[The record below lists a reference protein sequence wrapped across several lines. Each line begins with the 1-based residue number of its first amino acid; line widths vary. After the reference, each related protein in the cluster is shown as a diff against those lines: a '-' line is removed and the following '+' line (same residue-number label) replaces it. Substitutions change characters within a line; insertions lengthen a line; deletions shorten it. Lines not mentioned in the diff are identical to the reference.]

1 MLPARVGDQQTG
13 KLALDSKAFSL
24 PFGTLSS
31 HWQPRGT
38 GASTES
44 VPGFAP
50 LMTIYVGNLSFQA
63 EREDLL
69 DLFGQYGEVRQ
80 CSLPLDRETG
90 RKRGFAFVELADD
103 AAEQK
108 AIDDLQDV
116 EWMGRMIRVNKATP
130 REGGGGGGGG
140 GRGGYGGGGGGNRG
154 GGGGYGGG
162 GGGGY
167 GGGGGGGYGGGGG
180 GNRW

>member
-1 MLPARVGDQQTG
+1 
-13 KLALDSKAFSL
+13 
-24 PFGTLSS
+24 
-31 HWQPRGT
+31 
-38 GASTES
+38 
-44 VPGFAP
+44 
-50 LMTIYVGNLSFQA
+50 MTIYVGNLSFQA

-130 REGGGGGGGG
+130 REGGGGGGRSGGGGYGGG
-140 GRGGYGGGGGGNRG
+140 GRSGGGGYGGGGGGGGRS
-154 GGGGYGGG
+154 GGGGYGGGG

-167 GGGGGGGYGGGGG
+167 GGGGG
-180 GNRW
+180 NRW

>member
-1 MLPARVGDQQTG
+1 
-13 KLALDSKAFSL
+13 
-24 PFGTLSS
+24 
-31 HWQPRGT
+31 
-38 GASTES
+38 
-44 VPGFAP
+44 
-50 LMTIYVGNLSFQA
+50 MTIYVGNLSFQA

-130 REGGGGGGGG
+130 REGGGGGG
-140 GRGGYGGGGGGNRG
+140 RGGYGGGGGGRSG

-162 GGGGY
+162 GGGRSGGGGGY
-167 GGGGGGGYGGGGG
+167 GGGGGGANAGGGGGGYGGGGG
-180 GNRW
+180 NRW

>member
-1 MLPARVGDQQTG
+1 
-13 KLALDSKAFSL
+13 
-24 PFGTLSS
+24 
-31 HWQPRGT
+31 
-38 GASTES
+38 
-44 VPGFAP
+44 
-50 LMTIYVGNLSFQA
+50 MTIYVGNLSFQA

-90 RKRGFAFVELADD
+90 RKRGFAFIELADD
-103 AAEQK
+103 ASEQK

-140 GRGGYGGGGGGNRG
+140 GRSGGGGYGGGGGGGRPG
-154 GGGGYGGG
+154 GGGGGRSGGGGYGGGG

-167 GGGGGGGYGGGGG
+167 GGGGGGG

>member
-1 MLPARVGDQQTG
+1 
-13 KLALDSKAFSL
+13 
-24 PFGTLSS
+24 
-31 HWQPRGT
+31 
-38 GASTES
+38 
-44 VPGFAP
+44 
-50 LMTIYVGNLSFQA
+50 MTIYVGNLSFQA

-140 GRGGYGGGGGGNRG
+140 RGGYGGGGGGRSG
-154 GGGGYGGG
+154 GGG

-167 GGGGGGGYGGGGG
+167 GGGGGGRSGGGGGYGGGGGGASAGGGGGGYGGGGGG

>member
-1 MLPARVGDQQTG
+1 
-13 KLALDSKAFSL
+13 
-24 PFGTLSS
+24 
-31 HWQPRGT
+31 
-38 GASTES
+38 
-44 VPGFAP
+44 
-50 LMTIYVGNLSFQA
+50 MTIYVGNLSFDA
-63 EREDLL
+63 EAEDVQH
-69 DLFGQYGEVRQ
+69 LFSQYGQVSK

-90 RKRGFAFVELADD
+90 RKRGFAFVELSDD

-140 GRGGYGGGGGGNRG
+140 GGGNRG
-154 GGGGYGGG
+154 GGGGGG

-167 GGGGGGGYGGGGG
+167 GGGGGGG
-180 GNRW
+180 NRW